1 MRIAQLAPTYER
13 VPPVAYGGTE
23 LVVHLVTEELVRRG
37 HEVTLFASGDSVTG
51 ARLVAVTPRPYRR
64 GAGAT
69 LAHPEHVHLLNAR
82 ACFRAAAEGAFDI
95 VHNHAGVEGLVLA
108 ETSTTPVLTTCHMA
122 YVPETAPAW
131 DAYPWFHN
139 APSAASAATFPA
151 RGRLAPIHHGIDVAR
166 RPFGARGEG
175 YLLFLGRL
183 AAVKGPEVAI
193 EVARRSGRRLVLA
206 GKIDPEDRPYAESAV
221 LPAVDGDRIRFVGEA
236 GPADKARLLAGA
248 DALLFPI
255 TWEEPFGLVIIEA
268 LAAGTPVVAF
278 ARASVPELIEDG
290 LTGFVVPD
298 ADRMVEAL
306 DRLGEIDRAH
316 CRRVAEERF
325 SVERMVDRYEA
336 TYRAIL
342 SGAPPLWTPPW
353 DDDRQRAAGSASGSA
368 PGSASGSA
376 SGSAPGAASGS
387 ASGSAPGFAPGAA
400 ADAASGSASGSE
412 RVR

>member
-23 LVVHLVTEELVRRG
+23 LIVHLITEELVRRG
-37 HEVTLFASGDSVTG
+37 HDVTLFASGDSVTR
-51 ARLVAVTPRPYRR
+51 ARLAAVTPRPLRY

-69 LAHPEHVHLLNAR
+69 VAHPEHVHLLNAR
-82 ACFRAAAEGAFDI
+82 ACFRATAEGAFDI
-95 VHNHAGVEGLVLA
+95 VHNQAGIEGLVLA

-122 YVPETAPAW
+122 YAPETAPAW
-131 DAYPWFHN
+131 DTYPWFHN

-151 RGRLAPIHHGIDVAR
+151 RGRVAPIHHGIDVAS
-166 RPFGARGEG
+166 RPFGAHGEG

-183 AAVKGPEVAI
+183 SALKGPDVAI

-221 LPAVDGDRIRFVGEA
+221 LPAVDGQWIRFVGEA
-236 GPADKARLLAGA
+236 GPALKARLLAGA

-255 TWEEPFGLVIIEA
+255 AWEEPFGLVMIEA

-278 ARASVPELIEDG
+278 GRASVPEVIDDG
-290 LTGFVVPD
+290 LAGFVVRD
-298 ADRMVEAL
+298 ADGMVEAL
-306 DRLGEIDRAH
+306 GRLGEIDRAR

-325 SVERMVDRYEA
+325 GVERMVDRYEA

-342 SGAPPLWTPPW
+342 AGRPPLWTPPW
-353 DDDRQRAAGSASGSA
+353 DEARQ
-368 PGSASGSA
+368 
-376 SGSAPGAASGS
+376 AASGT
-387 ASGSAPGFAPGAA
+387 ASGAG
-400 ADAASGSASGSE
+400 
-412 RVR
+412 RVRW